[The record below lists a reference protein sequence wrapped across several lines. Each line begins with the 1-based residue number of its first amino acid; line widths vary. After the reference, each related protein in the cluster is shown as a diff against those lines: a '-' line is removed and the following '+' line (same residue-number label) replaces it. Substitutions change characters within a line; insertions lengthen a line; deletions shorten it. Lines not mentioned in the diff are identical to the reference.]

1 MTKNEQIRTW
11 EQYAP
16 TNHRSEELYAEI
28 CEKLR
33 NKEHFSFFRLGD
45 GDLKAYLNIPQKSI
59 LTEPYRRKFVK
70 SVKPFVEYI
79 CKTNDPRIIFGV
91 ENTTKCMKDITAN
104 YPEIRYFFDEVRH
117 TGALENNSTV
127 WMHTYV
133 YHGLGEFF
141 KSLDDRTVIL
151 VGHEGLSDLPEMG
164 VADYHIET
172 KLVCAWDDQQT
183 IQRHIDWH
191 IEKIDN
197 PVILYA
203 CSVSGKMLIADL
215 YKKYPNITQI
225 DMGSALDPYCNS
237 ATRPWQV
244 NETNGL

>member
-1 MTKNEQIRTW
+1 MTKNEQIRVW

-16 TNHRSEELYAEI
+16 TNHRSEELYSEI

-59 LTEPYRRKFVK
+59 LTEPYRKKFVET
-70 SVKPFVEYI
+70 VKPFIEYK
-79 CKTNDPRIIFGV
+79 CKTNDPKIIFGV
-91 ENTTKCMKDITAN
+91 ENTTSCMKDLFDKAPKDTQA
-104 YPEIRYFFDEVRH
+104 FFDKVRH

-127 WMHTYV
+127 WMHQYT

-141 KSLDDRTVIL
+141 KSLDGRNIL
-151 VGHEGLSDLPEMG
+151 VVGHKGLSGLQNSLTFHYI
-164 VADYHIET
+164 VT
-172 KLVCAWDDQQT
+172 KLVCAWEEQKS
-183 IQRHIDWH
+183 IQDSLEWYINKYSD
-191 IEKIDN
+191 

-215 YKKYPNITQI
+215 YHKHPNITQI

-244 NETNGL
+244 NETI